1 MRILTTVLSFI
12 ILFTL
17 SACKEDVDKT
27 SAHDAPQRVVVSPDK
42 YRSYGSYE
50 GLPSKLTDILET
62 LEFNEANLTQKE
74 LGYPP
79 EQKIKFFDVKAYVE
93 YKDGWLLASGY
104 GEWGGVVFWIDQ
116 NGHYEIIRDDDL
128 AYPIDVMVD
137 GSAVLISQGM
147 SHLTLSEGHLL
158 ELNRN
163 DGAFETNVYPINL
176 YPHKFEKL
184 DGKWIIPVGDNQTYF
199 DVTELRAEKH
209 IRHNRK

>member
-1 MRILTTVLSFI
+1 MRIWTTILSFI
-12 ILFTL
+12 ILCTF
-17 SACKEDVDKT
+17 SACKEDGDKT
-27 SAHDAPQRVVVSPDK
+27 SAYDVPQRVVISPDK
-42 YRSYGSYE
+42 YRAYGSYE

-62 LEFNEANLTQKE
+62 LDFSETDLTQKE
-74 LGYPP
+74 FGYPP
-79 EQKIKFFDVKAYVE
+79 EQKIKFFNVKAYVE
-93 YKDGWLLASGY
+93 YKDGWLIASGY
-104 GEWGGVVFWIDQ
+104 GEWGGVVFWVDQ

-137 GSAVLISQGM
+137 GNAVLISQGM

>member
-74 LGYPP
+74 
-79 EQKIKFFDVKAYVE
+79 
-93 YKDGWLLASGY
+93 
-104 GEWGGVVFWIDQ
+104 EWGGVVFWIDQ